1 MFVYSLNNVNIRSS
15 SSDSQSKP
23 DLCNGAHIKALE
35 VDALKL
41 QMGDVAE
48 TPTTTFV
55 DGDNNSRGNTAVETP
70 VSREIYD
77 STFDIANFFSRPVEI
92 TSGTW
97 AVDGELDVVFNPWN
111 LWAVNA
117 RISNRLNNYKFF
129 DGELCVKLVI
139 NGNPFAWGC
148 LMMSYLPNSN
158 PSFSITTDPRNFQP
172 STFFCDIMQASQR
185 MHVLIDPT
193 TSKGG
198 ELCLPLHSQYTGH
211 NLTSTAFANVGEIW
225 LRSINTLRQL
235 GSTKPISYTV
245 YAWAQKVKLSGPT
258 QVNMTG
264 LVAQA
269 GGETEEGTLS
279 QSLNLAA
286 RVASAAT
293 QMPVVGKWATAA
305 EMAARLGADV
315 ASAFGYSRPLSQ
327 DVVKRTVRVAAH
339 PFSVMD
345 GLDTALPLGSEFNQ
359 NVTVDPETIGF
370 GGGDEMNISKIAAIP
385 SLVYVS
391 NWLPSN
397 TKNTLLCN
405 FKVSPFISR
414 SGTRSLINAQARQFT
429 PAGMAALNFMYW
441 RGTMRV
447 RVQVVANSFH
457 RGRLLVVWDPN
468 LCNTSPQ
475 EQVVRNMIVDIAEQR
490 DFSFDIGMCA
500 ATPMLFGL
508 QDQGAMAGFE
518 PSQAPQ
524 SDEPGYSNGVVSI
537 YVLNELI
544 SNVTS
549 TTPIQVNIWTS
560 FVDFQ
565 GFDPSF
571 KAASNMGLYPT
582 APTVALMADSEQAVG
597 ESEILEPQA
606 GLIESDIFG
615 NQAPDTHVLIQ
626 PTDKALPMGLHTGS
640 AVESFRKI
648 AKRWCFVRTETI
660 GVTNT
665 IANRFVAIREA
676 IPSSVVAYGPGYTV
690 SGWDGSGTNA
700 RKAIPLTPLVF
711 NTQGYVFFRGG
722 IRVAFRFKNG
732 GSNFDVTVS
741 RGYSTA
747 TLVRTI
753 TTDMDSD
760 TFVSYKRAFDRSAD
774 GCIVGNNAGDMPT
787 VAVEVPY
794 AFARKMAS
802 TTLSTTATTTFESSA
817 IFLDLDAFNNTA
829 TTRNAIFDQYMAAAE
844 DFSLFWFRGCPC
856 LYTYTPP

>member
-1 MFVYSLNNVNIRSS
+1 MFVYSLNNVNIKSS
-15 SSDSQSKP
+15 SPDSQSKP
-23 DLCNGAHIKALE
+23 DLCNVAHINALE
-35 VDALKL
+35 VDALKI

-77 STFDIANFFSRPVEI
+77 STYDLASFFSRPVEI

-97 AVDGELDVVFNPWN
+97 AIDGELDTVFNPWN
-111 LWAVNA
+111 LWAINP
-117 RISNRLNNYKFF
+117 RICNRLNNYKFF

-158 PSFSITTDPRNFQP
+158 PNFTITTDPRNFQP
-172 STFFCDIMQASQR
+172 SAFFCDIMQASQR

-198 ELCLPLHSQYTGH
+198 ELCIPLHTTFTGQ
-211 NLTSTAFANVGEIW
+211 NLSSAAFTNVGEIW

-235 GSTKPISYTV
+235 GATKPITYTV
-245 YAWAQKVKLSGPT
+245 YAWANKVKLSAPT
-258 QVNMTG
+258 QVNMSG

-269 GGETEEGTLS
+269 GGESERGTLS

-286 RVASAAT
+286 NVAAAAT
-293 QMPVVGKWATAA
+293 QMPVIGKWATAA
-305 EMAARLGADV
+305 ETAARLGADI
-315 ASAFGYSRPLSQ
+315 ASAFGFSRPLSQ
-327 DVVKRTVRVAAH
+327 DVTKRTVSVLAH

-345 GLDTALPLGSEFNQ
+345 GLDTALPLGSEYNQ

-370 GGGDEMNISKIAAIP
+370 GGGDEMNIAKIAAIP

-391 NWLPSN
+391 NWLPAN

-429 PAGMAALNFMYW
+429 PAGMAALNFAYW

-468 LCNTSPQ
+468 VSNAAPQ

-500 ATPMLFGL
+500 QAPMLYGL
-508 QDQGAMAGFE
+508 DNESQMAGFE
-518 PSQAPQ
+518 PNQTAQ
-524 SDEPGYSNGVVSI
+524 SDSLLISNGVVSI

-549 TTPIQVNIWTS
+549 TTPVQVNIWTS

-565 GFDPSF
+565 GFEPSF
-571 KAASNMGLYPT
+571 RAASNMGLYPT
-582 APTVALMADSEQAVG
+582 APTVALREGSEFETIA
-597 ESEILEPQA
+597 EDEMLDPQA
-606 GLIESDIFG
+606 GLLESDILG
-615 NQAPDTHVLIQ
+615 NEAPDSHVLIQ
-626 PTDKALPMGLHTGS
+626 SVSKALPMGLHTGS
-640 AVESFRKI
+640 SVESFRKI
-648 AKRWCFVRTETI
+648 AKRWAFVRNETVS
-660 GVTNT
+660 VTT
-665 IANRFVAIREA
+665 TVANRYAAIREVIA
-676 IPSSVVAYGPGYTV
+676 GSAVAYGPGYTV
-690 SGWDGSGTNA
+690 SGWDGTGTNA
-700 RKAIPLTPLVF
+700 RKTIPLTPIVF
-711 NTQGYVFFRGG
+711 NHQAYVYFRGG
-722 IRVAFRFKNG
+722 MRMAFRWKA
-732 GSNFDVTVS
+732 GSSGFDITAA
-741 RGYSTA
+741 RGFSGI

-753 TTDMDSD
+753 TTDMDEN

-774 GCIVGNNAGDMPT
+774 GAVTGVNSG
-787 VAVEVPY
+787 VLAVEVPY
-794 AFARKMAS
+794 ATTRKMS
-802 TTLSTTATTTFESSA
+802 PTTLTTTATTGFESSA
-817 IFLDLDAFNNTA
+817 VILDMEVYNSAA
-829 TTRNAIFDQYMAAAE
+829 TTRTACFDQFMAAAE
-844 DFSLFWFRGCPC
+844 DYGCHWFRGCPC